1 MSTPLGP
8 CYIMGH
14 GLECLTVDEEGGG
27 VYILPLQEQSSQ
39 KVSEPWASP
48 SLRAYKS
55 LLKWILEQHPGDK
68 VAIRNAK
75 FPMYIATEGEIPFV
89 NMMLTLGKQPILFTP
104 EKLNENQYQFTI
116 REKDSGQIICPDA
129 SLYKIHPPRSALRPR
144 DSPYPMHWTL
154 REEN

>member
-27 VYILPLQEQSSQ
+27 VYILPLQDQPSQ
-39 KVSEPWASP
+39 
-48 SLRAYKS
+48 
-55 LLKWILEQHPGDK
+55 KWILEQHPGDK

-75 FPMYIATEGEIPFV
+75 FPMYIGTEGEIPFV